1 VGIPLNRDEALEAF
15 TFETWGVRFRAVC
28 HIPPGWT
35 IKAGGSLSPE
45 GTFEGKGSQG
55 ITWYRHATPEDFVA
69 LVIVDLYGPVRLHDL
84 HQHDR
89 VIPAMFKGYA
99 TVSTDDGDRKI
110 PLNAGNIRLSA
121 ARRCPSH

>member
-1 VGIPLNRDEALEAF
+1 
-15 TFETWGVRFRAVC
+15 VC

-35 IKAGGSLSPE
+35 IKAGGSLSPQ
-45 GTFEGKGSQG
+45 GTFEGKGGQG
-55 ITWYRHATPEDFVA
+55 ITWYRQGSPKDFVA

-84 HQHDR
+84 HQHDG
-89 VIPAMFKGYA
+89 VIPATFKGYA

-121 ARRCPSH
+121 ARSCPSH